1 MATIHYKGLKINRIH
16 SSSGLF
22 LGTNIQNGR
31 VSRTEVNEGFGSIR
45 GKNSKTAN
53 NHALFFTNK
62 KGSDSNEH
70 GKNH

>member
-1 MATIHYKGLKINRIH
+1 MTTIRYKELKINRIH

-31 VSRTEVNEGFGSIR
+31 VSRIEVNEGFGAIK
-45 GKNSKTAN
+45 GKNSQAAN
-53 NHALFFTNK
+53 NHTLFSNNK
-62 KGSDSNEH
+62 KGSDSNEY